1 MKVKLRNNANSSR
14 TGVNRSSKYI
24 VVYHKKGETLGM
36 NRILSP
42 NMEKHS
48 FVKAFLDF
56 IARDIQKNPSTIE
69 PLTEDMYRRASLLTE
84 GMEVDIDEEFPE
96 YFIFV
101 WMLMGGQIR
110 PVFNEKYKKLMII
123 ASKYDIF
130 IYYGKTEFV
139 N

>member
-14 TGVNRSSKYI
+14 TGVNSFTKYT

-84 GMEVDIDEEFPE
+84 GMEVDLDEEFPE
-96 YFIFV
+96 DFIFV
-101 WMLMGGQIR
+101 
-110 PVFNEKYKKLMII
+110 
-123 ASKYDIF
+123 
-130 IYYGKTEFV
+130 
-139 N
+139 

>member
-1 MKVKLRNNANSSR
+1 MKVKLRNNANSYR
-14 TGVNRSSKYI
+14 TGVNRSNKYI
-24 VVYHKKGETLGM
+24 VVYQKKGEKLGM

-84 GMEVDIDEEFPE
+84 GMEVDLDEEFPE
-96 YFIFV
+96 DFIFV
-101 WMLMGGQIR
+101 
-110 PVFNEKYKKLMII
+110 
-123 ASKYDIF
+123 
-130 IYYGKTEFV
+130 
-139 N
+139 

>member
-1 MKVKLRNNANSSR
+1 
-14 TGVNRSSKYI
+14 
-24 VVYHKKGETLGM
+24 
-36 NRILSP
+36 
-42 NMEKHS
+42 MEKNS
-48 FVKAFLDF
+48 FVKAFLNF
-56 IARDIQKNPSTIE
+56 LARDIKKNPSTIK
-69 PLTEDMYRRASLLTE
+69 PLIEDMYRRASLLTE